1 MNANEYSN
9 RIILQI
15 ESMLTAFFLCVVKIK
30 WTDVTLHAQ
39 ELNSVNLLE
48 YG

>member
-1 MNANEYSN
+1 MQMNIATELYCK
-9 RIILQI
+9 LKVC
-15 ESMLTAFFLCVVKIK
+15 MLTAFFLCVVKIK